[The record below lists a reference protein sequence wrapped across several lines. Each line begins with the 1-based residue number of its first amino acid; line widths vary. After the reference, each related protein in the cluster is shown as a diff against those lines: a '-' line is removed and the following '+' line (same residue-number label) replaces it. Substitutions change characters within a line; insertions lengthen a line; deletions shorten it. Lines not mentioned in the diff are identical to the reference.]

1 MGTNYYKYYKGTR
14 KVFSIFWNTS
24 INITGLDFLRRAP
37 DDNFSPIGF
46 LPDTKDVDGDNII
59 EVGLPGREDGLAH
72 PDEYLHANG
81 YNYFYSS
88 DINAVVSAIYKQA
101 VF

>member
-1 MGTNYYKYYKGTR
+1 MGTNYYKSIKGTR
-14 KVFSIFWNTS
+14 EVFSIFWNTS
-24 INITGLDFLRRAP
+24 INITGLPFLRRAP
-37 DDNFSPIGF
+37 DDNFSPVGF
-46 LPDTKDVDGDNII
+46 LPDTLDVDGDGKI

-72 PDEYLHANG
+72 PDDYLHANG

>member
-1 MGTNYYKYYKGTR
+1 MGTKSYKYYKGTR

-37 DDNFSPIGF
+37 DDNFSPVGF
-46 LPDTKDVDGDNII
+46 LPDTKDVDGDGKI

-72 PDEYLHANG
+72 PTNIFMQMATTTSIPL
-81 YNYFYSS
+81 
-88 DINAVVSAIYKQA
+88 ILTL
-101 VF
+101 